1 MIRSIDS
8 AEHSIHTEGFK
19 LAMADRSVTY
29 RCEQDPKIIRS
40 KPSLQD
46 YEICHNCHK
55 CLKLPFDTCMI
66 CNDNAKLPNKNVKL
80 TPPEY
85 DEYAPPGRILTA
97 ICCLMFGAGIALI
110 LSVFFCPAMR

>member
-1 MIRSIDS
+1 
-8 AEHSIHTEGFK
+8 
-19 LAMADRSVTY
+19 
-29 RCEQDPKIIRS
+29 
-40 KPSLQD
+40 
-46 YEICHNCHK
+46 
-55 CLKLPFDTCMI
+55 MI